1 MDKRIV
7 KFIQEHYLLTLATS
21 NENLA
26 YCCSVYYVYNKK
38 ENSLIFSSENST
50 KHVQDF
56 IKNPNVA
63 GSIALETKL
72 VENIQGVQL
81 LGVISELKEEELDA
95 AKKIYIKAFPN
106 AKKMSPHLWEMKLNF
121 IKMTHNQL
129 GFGTKLIWEA

>member
-38 ENSLIFSSENST
+38 ENSLIFSSEIST

-95 AKKIYIKAFPN
+95 AKKIYVKAFPY
-106 AKKMSPHLWEMKLNF
+106 AKNLRTHLWEMKLNF

-129 GFGTKLIWEA
+129 VFGTKLIWEA

>member
-26 YCCSVYYVYNKK
+26 YCCSVYYVYNKT

-95 AKKIYIKAFPN
+95 AKKIYVKAE
-106 AKKMSPHLWEMKLNF
+106 KGNF
-121 IKMTHNQL
+121 IDKDVILLQENV
-129 GFGTKLIWEA
+129 FF